1 MLKSLYYERDCL
13 SDSQIEDFGITLRSS
28 KNGNNNS
35 YTRSFVSEQGVSN
48 PNNTPRNV
56 FCQKYNSSQFESSKL
71 MCSDKCL

>member
-1 MLKSLYYERDCL
+1 MLESLDYEQDCL
-13 SDSQIEDFGITLRSS
+13 SDSQNEYFGITLRSS
-28 KNGNNNS
+28 KSGNNNS

-56 FCQKYNSSQFESSKL
+56 FCQKHNSSQLESSKL